1 MKLRNGFVSN
11 SSSSSFIVRL
21 DKPVED
27 YTYEEF
33 MDICGVTKSY
43 MNELCKD
50 EWGDIMPFTYGDCV
64 ITLWNDLKD
73 EYAKEELSEWFKE
86 MSGIDKLGPTE
97 YNVSYG
103 SEDSDWKK
111 GNYMEWEFMPH
122 LKITKDTINM
132 H

>member
-33 MDICGVTKSY
+33 MDICGITKSY
-43 MNELCKD
+43 ENENCKD
-50 EWGDIMPFTYGDCV
+50 ECGDTMPFTYGDCV
-64 ITLWNDLKD
+64 DTLLNDLKD
-73 EYAKEELSEWFKE
+73 EYSKKLSDWFKE
-86 MSGIDKLGPTE
+86 EYNIKTLGPTE
-97 YNVSYG
+97 YKVSYG